1 MDSWFKTSDFCSQNI
16 INSNAIF
23 YTINDVSVILFISIV
38 INICPDI
45 LHMICC
51 FMQIDITRESA
62 YQTWIDFSLHLAR
75 QIFTVLML
83 IILLSSR
90 SVSLTTVTEWHSIY
104 TGGILQCRWLW
115 LCHGEFAVCIKA
127 DVCLNTIYS
136 VFAFITG
143 GSQRRP
149 RNLISGPPLLP
160 L

>member
-104 TGGILQCRWLW
+104 TGGILQCR
-115 LCHGEFAVCIKA
+115 
-127 DVCLNTIYS
+127 
-136 VFAFITG
+136 
-143 GSQRRP
+143 
-149 RNLISGPPLLP
+149 
-160 L
+160 